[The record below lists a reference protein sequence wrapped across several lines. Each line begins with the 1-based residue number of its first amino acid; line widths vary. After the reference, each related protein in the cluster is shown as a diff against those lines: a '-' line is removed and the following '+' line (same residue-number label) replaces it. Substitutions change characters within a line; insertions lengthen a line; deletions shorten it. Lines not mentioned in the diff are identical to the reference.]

1 MIDFVGAG
9 PGAKDLITVRGMELI
24 GGADV
29 IVYTGSLVNPELL
42 EYASEGTE
50 IYDSSG
56 MELKEIMSVM
66 INAHK
71 AGKRVVRLHTGDPAL
86 YGAIGEQIRI
96 LEENRIEYGY
106 CPGVSSLFGAASA
119 LKKEFTVP
127 GGSQTLIITRMKG
140 RTEVP
145 EGESIRSLSSHHSS
159 MAVFLSAGM
168 IRELSDELMA
178 GGYGADSP
186 AAIVYKAT
194 WEDERVI
201 YTTVKE
207 LPEAA
212 EKNGISKTAI
222 IFTGDFLSDG
232 AFTENV
238 RSKLY
243 APAGGERMK
252 ALAPSK

>member
-9 PGAKDLITVRGMELI
+9 PGAKDLVTVRGKELI

-42 EYASEGTE
+42 EYASEGAE

-86 YGAIGEQIRI
+86 YGAIGEQMKI

-127 GGSQTLIITRMKG
+127 GGSQSLIITRMEG

-145 EGESIRSLSSHHSS
+145 DSERIRSLASHHSS
-159 MAVFLSAGM
+159 MAVFLSAGLT
-168 IRELSDELMA
+168 EKLSVELMA
-178 GGYGADSP
+178 GGYDPDSP

-194 WEDERVI
+194 WDDEKVI

-212 EKNGISKTAI
+212 EKNGINRTAI
-222 IFTGDFLSDG
+222 IFAGDFLSDE
-232 AFTENV
+232 AFDGNV

-243 APAGGERMK
+243 DPDFH
-252 ALAPSK
+252 

>member
-24 GGADV
+24 SKAQV

-42 EYASEGTE
+42 AYASNDAE

-56 MELKEIMSVM
+56 MDLKEIMSVM
-66 INAHK
+66 LKAHRE
-71 AGKRVVRLHTGDPAL
+71 GKRVVRLHTGDPAL
-86 YGAIGEQIRI
+86 YGAIGEQFK
-96 LEENRIEYGY
+96 LLDEEHIEYGY

-127 GGSQTLIITRMKG
+127 GGSQSLIITRMEG

-145 EGESIRSLSSHHSS
+145 ESEGIRSLASHHSS

-168 IRELSDELMA
+168 IKKLSKELIK
-178 GGYGADSP
+178 GGYGPDSP

-194 WEDERVI
+194 WDDEKVI

-207 LPEAA
+207 LPEEA
-212 EKNGISKTAI
+212 EKNGIKRTAI
-222 IFTGDFLSDG
+222 IFAGDFLSDE
-232 AFTENV
+232 AFSENV

-243 APAGGERMK
+243 DPDFH
-252 ALAPSK
+252 

>member
-9 PGAKDLITVRGMELI
+9 PGAKDLVTVRGKELI
-24 GGADV
+24 GEADV

-42 EYASEGTE
+42 EYASEGAE

-127 GGSQTLIITRMKG
+127 GGSQSLIITRMEG

-145 EGESIRSLSSHHSS
+145 DSERIRSLASHHSS

-168 IRELSDELMA
+168 IKKLSKELID
-178 GGYGADSP
+178 GGYGPDSP

-194 WEDERVI
+194 WDDEKVI

-207 LPEAA
+207 LPEVA
-212 EKNGISKTAI
+212 EKNGIKRTAI
-222 IFTGDFLSDG
+222 IFAGDFLSDE
-232 AFTENV
+232 AFSENV

-243 APAGGERMK
+243 DPDFH
-252 ALAPSK
+252 